1 MVVDP
6 HKPKAGGIIVGISLA
21 IVASVVISIALN
33 LQKYAHNRLKDFE
46 DQNYLKSK
54 IWWLGMILLVS
65 GEFGNFIAYGFAP
78 ATIVAPLGAMT
89 IVANVVIAH
98 VFLKELLR
106 VRDLFGIVLVVVGAF
121 LIVNFA
127 GRKNPIL
134 NGAQLGQL
142 LLKVPFIIYLTS
154 ETILFIVLF
163 FMEWRYKKHN
173 VFVLLIMAS
182 LLASLTIIT
191 AKGVSSMMALTLS
204 GHSQFNQPILYVF
217 VIILGA
223 TAALQIKFINLALA
237 YNDVSVVVPV
247 NYVFFSLS
255 AIMAGIMYYNEFGS
269 ARGINIIM
277 FIFGCCLSFFG
288 IYIISGDRSNADS
301 KEYSKV
307 DKDGS
312 DSEELLL
319 GEKKNGDIKKYVG
332 GEVLTYCQPEVEEE
346 EADKFIPKS
355 DVHKPH
361 PIQPY
366 TKPSSSA
373 AITRGIVP
381 TKEKN

>member
-6 HKPKAGGIIVGISLA
+6 HKPKAGKDRPYVVFYYDAWNISEGIIVGISLA

-106 VRDLFGIVLVVVGAF
+106 VRDLF
-121 LIVNFA
+121 
-127 GRKNPIL
+127 
-134 NGAQLGQL
+134 
-142 LLKVPFIIYLTS
+142 
-154 ETILFIVLF
+154 
-163 FMEWRYKKHN
+163 
-173 VFVLLIMAS
+173 
-182 LLASLTIIT
+182 
-191 AKGVSSMMALTLS
+191 
-204 GHSQFNQPILYVF
+204 
-217 VIILGA
+217 
-223 TAALQIKFINLALA
+223 
-237 YNDVSVVVPV
+237 
-247 NYVFFSLS
+247 
-255 AIMAGIMYYNEFGS
+255 
-269 ARGINIIM
+269 
-277 FIFGCCLSFFG
+277 
-288 IYIISGDRSNADS
+288 DS